1 MNLLEL
7 PVDIISLI
15 LTPLLKLDRPLELC
29 PCPDHGRLS
38 PRLQDVRSIFLVHP
52 SLHAIACPMF
62 YSLNTFKL
70 EVSSSKHG
78 LLQSKGLQAH
88 YYRAEARLQSGGLS
102 SSSFTTQ
109 DRHDMGRLLLFVA
122 PSARRRIRN
131 FVVDLGRL
139 RGWVDEIV
147 TPVLCDMILAGNLAS
162 LSINLQYNDA
172 RHGRQRH
179 VYRTQNPNN
188 SGLDAGN
195 DPSIFTK
202 PPLAGLLKVLA
213 DPDLES
219 AQLVVSKGHPPVWC
233 KYHRTDSHTDS
244 NSLGLPCPDNTAVDW
259 LAIVREVLDPE
270 GVGVGAW
277 ADGGIRSGRM

>member
-1 MNLLEL
+1 
-7 PVDIISLI
+7 
-15 LTPLLKLDRPLELC
+15 
-29 PCPDHGRLS
+29 
-38 PRLQDVRSIFLVHP
+38 
-52 SLHAIACPMF
+52 MF

-88 YYRAEARLQSGGLS
+88 YYHQGSNNVRAEARLQSGGLS
-102 SSSFTTQ
+102 PSSFATHYQ
-109 DRHDMGRLLLFVA
+109 HNMGRLLLFVT

-131 FVVDLGRL
+131 FVVDLGRR

-162 LSINLQYNDA
+162 LSINLQYDA
-172 RHGRQRH
+172 GHGRQQH
-179 VYRTQNPNN
+179 VYGTQIPAK

-233 KYHRTDSHTDS
+233 KYHRTGSHSDSG
-244 NSLGLPCPDNTAVDW
+244 SLRLPCPDNTAVDW
-259 LAIVREVLDPE
+259 LAIVREVFDPE
-270 GVGVGAW
+270 GAGVGAPRT
-277 ADGGIRSGRM
+277 DGGLRSGRV